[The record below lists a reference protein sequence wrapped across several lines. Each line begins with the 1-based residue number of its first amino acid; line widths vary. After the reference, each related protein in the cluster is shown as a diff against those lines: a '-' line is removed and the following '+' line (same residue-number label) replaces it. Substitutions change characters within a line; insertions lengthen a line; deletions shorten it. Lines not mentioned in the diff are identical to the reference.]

1 LPTGFHRARA
11 EAQRTL
17 SAQQKIQRQ
26 KQSYRIA
33 SRAGLSLAGLLFAA
47 VTCCVSAARGQQA
60 PTQAPGGAQQFAE
73 FGDFT
78 LRNGAVIRDFRL
90 GYRTLG
96 TLNAE
101 RSNAVLWPTWLGGK
115 TQDLL
120 QFIGPGNV
128 VDSNLYFVIL
138 VDAIGNGVSTSPSNS
153 KKQPLMKFP
162 QFTIRDMVEAEHRL
176 MTDVLHLAHAH
187 AVMGISMGGMQT
199 FEWAVSYPEFMD
211 VAIPMA
217 GSPQSTSFDKL
228 LWTAQIDAIELDPAW
243 NHGNPTGP
251 LGRGLAVSEE
261 IGVMNSTSP
270 AYRVQHTRP
279 QEFDAFLAD
288 LKKSAAGDGGL
299 ASDQIRQ
306 REAIITLDIPGEFNE
321 ALEQVAKHVRAK
333 MLVIVS
339 PEDHLVNPKPALDF
353 AAALGAPVVSL
364 DSACGHQ
371 SFTCISVGP
380 TVAKFLA
387 DPGSVPSETL
397 REANH

>member
-1 LPTGFHRARA
+1 MAATRNRLM
-11 EAQRTL
+11 L
-17 SAQQKIQRQ
+17 
-26 KQSYRIA
+26 
-33 SRAGLSLAGLLFAA
+33 GLL
-47 VTCCVSAARGQQA
+47 VTLLWCPRAMTQSQTPA
-60 PTQAPGGAQQFAE
+60 QAPGGAQQFAE
-73 FGDFT
+73 FGDFV
-78 LRNGAVIRDFRL
+78 LRSGEVIRDFRL

-96 TLNAE
+96 KLNPE
-101 RSNAVLWPTWLGGK
+101 RSNTVLWPTWLGGK
-115 TQDLL
+115 SEDLL
-120 QFIGPGNV
+120 HFIGPANV
-128 VDSNLYFVIL
+128 VDSNLYFVVL

-162 QFTIRDMVEAEHRL
+162 QFTIRDMVEAEHQL
-176 MTDVLHLAHAH
+176 LTDVLHVSHAH

-199 FEWAVSYPEFMD
+199 FEWAVNHPDFMD

-251 LGRGLAVSEE
+251 LGRGLAISEE
-261 IGVMNSTSP
+261 IGAMNETSP
-270 AYRVQHTRP
+270 EYRVQHTKP
-279 QEFDAFLAD
+279 QEFDAFLAE
-288 LKKSAAGDGGL
+288 LKKGAVGDGGL

-306 REAIITLDIPGEFNE
+306 RQAIITMDIPGEFGGT
-321 ALEQVAKHVRAK
+321 LDQIAKRVHSK
-333 MLVIVS
+333 LLVIVS

-353 AAALGAPVVSL
+353 AAAIGAPVVTL
-364 DSACGHQ
+364 DSPCGHQ

-387 DPGSVPSETL
+387 DPGSLSSQTL